1 MKSTI
6 PSKKDWTNGSQAP
19 LHLKIITLEKTHRLG
34 LHITVG
40 GAYARIPHR
49 IEAVGHDL
57 GTLQRPRTPDAI
69 AFPGVLGQ

>member
-1 MKSTI
+1 MKNNTF
-6 PSKKDWTNGSQAP
+6 DQ
-19 LHLKIITLEKTHRLG
+19 IISANLEKSHRLG

-49 IEAVGHDL
+49 IEAVGHDF